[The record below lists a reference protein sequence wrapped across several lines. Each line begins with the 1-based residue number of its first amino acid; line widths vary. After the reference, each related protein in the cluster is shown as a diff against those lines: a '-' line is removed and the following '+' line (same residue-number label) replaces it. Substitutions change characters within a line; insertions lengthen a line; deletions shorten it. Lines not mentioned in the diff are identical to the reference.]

1 MGICCLGAG
10 LKRWGT
16 RYRVQIVCSSKR
28 SSRVVCFPPI
38 CGSAYQEWSLWL
50 HCDSAAPTHFNISLL
65 FFFFFT
71 RCRTHSASF
80 WISFR
85 ENYSLYS
92 CRFGMSLVGGKLW
105 IPLHCHQELEPLK
118 VFYYQIT
125 QFDNKILMD
134 YSLGYEESNCNFW
147 SSHFT

>member
-1 MGICCLGAG
+1 MQVLNVGVPDIEFKLFAPQ
-10 LKRWGT
+10 KE
-16 RYRVQIVCSSKR
+16 
-28 SSRVVCFPPI
+28 
-38 CGSAYQEWSLWL
+38 AQEL
-50 HCDSAAPTHFNISLL
+50 CVFLL
-65 FFFFFT
+65 FVGLHTRSGVYDYIVTQPLLPISISVFYFFFFT
-71 RCRTHSASF
+71 RCRSHSASF

-134 YSLGYEESNCNFW
+134 YSLGYKESNCNFW